1 MNGNCITQLLQ
12 VTSTPRGGVSP
23 SVVAAHPLKI
33 RELEQRAI
41 TAETELEELKK
52 EFEEYRVDKCEN
64 EQILLEQFE
73 KTRENLNESR

>member
-1 MNGNCITQLLQ
+1 M
-12 VTSTPRGGVSP
+12 
-23 SVVAAHPLKI
+23 AAHPFKI

>member
-1 MNGNCITQLLQ
+1 
-12 VTSTPRGGVSP
+12 VTSTPRGVSP
-23 SVVAAHPLKI
+23 SAMMVANPLKI
-33 RELEQRAI
+33 RDLEQRAI
-41 TAETELEELKK
+41 KAETELEELKK